1 MCKNMNQCLFPALS
15 PDETLRISGE
25 LLECRETT
33 KYMRILCLEYRLKK
47 LFHIERLEAWQK
59 GPLDG
64 LLDVLT
70 LCTSSK
76 ISKG

>member
-1 MCKNMNQCLFPALS
+1 MYKNMNHCLFPALS
-15 PDETLRISGE
+15 PGE